1 VQVLLTATAYYDG
14 TQCHTKGA
22 EALEYNGYGSAAT
35 EVEVT
40 TCAGY
45 IGFMSALLPDL
56 PEPADRLRTQP

>member
-1 VQVLLTATAYYDG
+1 MQVLLTATAYYDG